1 MHRKRTT
8 APDGIRDVMGPP
20 NGRPV
25 KGAGP
30 RQRRITP
37 GRAARVAVEL
47 ARERRQLEHVPT
59 LAQLEAM
66 ARLGGSR
73 PCSYRL
79 DRKVNWLPESLPAD
93 FPHGASGL
101 CFARAGR
108 SSCCPAA
115 PASRSPEPGAPAPS
129 QGRVSRRSQ

>member
-30 RQRRITP
+30 PQRRITP

-79 DRKVNWLPESLPAD
+79 EGQLAARVAARRLPARGQRAVLH
-93 FPHGASGL
+93 PGGEIVVLPGGAG
-101 CFARAGR
+101 FALA
-108 SSCCPAA
+108 
-115 PASRSPEPGAPAPS
+115 
-129 QGRVSRRSQ
+129 

>member
-1 MHRKRTT
+1 M
-8 APDGIRDVMGPP
+8 
-20 NGRPV
+20 
-25 KGAGP
+25 
-30 RQRRITP
+30 
-37 GRAARVAVEL
+37 AVEL

-79 DRKVNWLPESLPAD
+79 DRAVNWLPESLPAD

-101 CFARAGR
+101 CFAHAGG
-108 SSCCPAA
+108 AIVVL
-115 PASRSPEPGAPAPS
+115 PGGAGFALA
-129 QGRVSRRSQ
+129 

>member
-8 APDGIRDVMGPP
+8 GPDGIRDVTGPP
-20 NGRPV
+20 DGRPV
-25 KGAGP
+25 NGVGP
-30 RQRRITP
+30 PERRITP

-47 ARERRQLEHVPT
+47 ARERRRLEHVPS

-79 DRKVNWLPESLPAD
+79 DAAVNWLPESLPAG

-101 CFARAGR
+101 CFAHHG
-108 SSCCPAA
+108 
-115 PASRSPEPGAPAPS
+115 
-129 QGRVSRRSQ
+129 GRVVVLPDGAGFALR